1 MNEPRYDIF
10 TENIEAFDEDI
21 DAFIFGEIDSE
32 YSYHS
37 EK

>member
-1 MNEPRYDIF
+1 MNETRYEIF
-10 TENIEAFDEDI
+10 NENIEAFDEDI
-21 DAFIFGEIDSE
+21 DAYIFGEIDAE